1 MGYGDQIKHVNH
13 EPWTTMKWSFTK
25 LQFNASFVFHLVP
38 NNQFTYILVSI
49 NSQSNWIFV
58 RTEIFNWYNIQS
70 LLNPNFKK
78 EYTHSNFWIRLLS
91 RVQTQEKVALY
102 KCSWV
107 MESWGLSS
115 RTWQE
120 SKKNLLSWTLQI
132 KQPCKQQIPNSSLRE
147 KLWINL

>member
-1 MGYGDQIKHVNH
+1 MWIMSRGQQWNDLLQSYNSMPRLFFTLFQI
-13 EPWTTMKWSFTK
+13 
-25 LQFNASFVFHLVP
+25 
-38 NNQFTYILVSI
+38 I
-49 NSQSNWIFV
+49 NSHTFLSALISQSNWIFV

-147 KLWINL
+147 KLSINL

>member
-1 MGYGDQIKHVNH
+1 MWIMSRGQQWNDLLQSYNSMPRLFFTLFQI
-13 EPWTTMKWSFTK
+13 
-25 LQFNASFVFHLVP
+25 
-38 NNQFTYILVSI
+38 I
-49 NSQSNWIFV
+49 NSHTFLSALISQSNWIFV

>member
-1 MGYGDQIKHVNH
+1 MWIMSRGQQWNDLLQSYNSMPRLFFTLFQI
-13 EPWTTMKWSFTK
+13 
-25 LQFNASFVFHLVP
+25 
-38 NNQFTYILVSI
+38 I
-49 NSQSNWIFV
+49 NSHTFLSALISQSNWIFV

-132 KQPCKQQIPNSSLRE
+132 KQPCKQQIPNSPLRE

>member
-1 MGYGDQIKHVNH
+1 MWIMSRGQQWNDLLQSYNSMPRLFFTLFQI
-13 EPWTTMKWSFTK
+13 
-25 LQFNASFVFHLVP
+25 
-38 NNQFTYILVSI
+38 I
-49 NSQSNWIFV
+49 NSHTFLSALISQSNWIFV

-91 RVQTQEKVALY
+91 RVQTQEKAALY

-132 KQPCKQQIPNSSLRE
+132 KQPCKQQIPNSSPRE
-147 KLWINL
+147 KLCINL

>member
-1 MGYGDQIKHVNH
+1 MWIMSRGQQWNDLLQSYNSMPRLFFTLFQI
-13 EPWTTMKWSFTK
+13 
-25 LQFNASFVFHLVP
+25 
-38 NNQFTYILVSI
+38 I
-49 NSQSNWIFV
+49 NSHTFLSALISQSNWIFV

-132 KQPCKQQIPNSSLRE
+132 KQPCKQQIPNSSPRE
-147 KLWINL
+147 KLCINL